1 MDVMTWLP
9 AAGAAVLAAAAW
21 SGAAWRGWRL
31 ERSMPEHVPGELLVK
46 FHDGVA
52 QEARCRIHEQCG
64 GKVIAERGI
73 GKLHHVKGG
82 RASRSARLLRD
93 AYHEHPEVEYAEPN
107 YIYRSCLAPNDAFYP
122 LQYGPKLIHAE
133 QAWDKAAGDA
143 SVILAVVDTGVDGS
157 HPDLSAKLLAGQ
169 DFVQPGQPPEDQNG
183 HGTHVAGIAAAATGN
198 GIGIAGIAPDALV
211 LPVRVLDR
219 NGSGAI
225 ATIAAGVRYAADQG
239 AKVIN
244 LSLGGAGRSVV
255 LRDAIRYA
263 ASKGAVIVAAAG
275 NDGSP
280 AKLYPAAYDEVISVG
295 SVGAED
301 VHSAFSNYG
310 AWVDVAAPGEKI
322 VSTYR
327 YGRYTYLSGTSMAAP
342 HVSGVAAL
350 LAGQGLDASA
360 IRERLLASADPIEG
374 TGMYWAHGR
383 VNAERAASGG

>member
-1 MDVMTWLP
+1 
-9 AAGAAVLAAAAW
+9 
-21 SGAAWRGWRL
+21 
-31 ERSMPEHVPGELLVK
+31 MPEHEPGELLVK

-52 QEARCRIHEQCG
+52 HEARYRVHEQCG
-64 GKVIAERGI
+64 GKIIAERGS
-73 GKLHHVKGG
+73 GKLHHVKGR

-107 YIYRSCLAPNDAFYP
+107 YIYRSCQTPNDAYYP
-122 LQYGPKLIHAE
+122 LQYGPKLIHAD
-133 QAWDKAAGDA
+133 QAWDKASGHA
-143 SVILAVVDTGVDGS
+143 SVIIAVVDTGVDGS

-198 GIGIAGIAPDALV
+198 GIGIAGIAPDAAV

-225 ATIAAGVRYAADQG
+225 ATIAAGIRYAADQG

-244 LSLGGAGRSVV
+244 LSLGGAGRSAV

-280 AKLYPAAYDEVISVG
+280 DKLYPAAYDEVISVG

-310 AWVDVAAPGEKI
+310 TWVDVAAPGEKI
-322 VSTYR
+322 VSTYM

-360 IRERLLASADPIEG
+360 IRKRLLASADPVVG
-374 TGMYWAHGR
+374 TGVYWAHGR
-383 VNAERAASGG
+383 VNADRASSEE